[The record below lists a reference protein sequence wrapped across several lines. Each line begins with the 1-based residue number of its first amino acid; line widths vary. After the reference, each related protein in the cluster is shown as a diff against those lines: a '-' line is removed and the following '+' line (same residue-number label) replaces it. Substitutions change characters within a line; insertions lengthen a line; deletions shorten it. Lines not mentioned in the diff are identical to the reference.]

1 MENRKGVKGAT
12 LAAEDGKLVLGPPA
26 PGSSADARPVPSSGL
41 PDDILARVPRRLG
54 ILALVLGGLIFVE
67 GLVSHLVEY
76 ATRDAYP
83 TLENVWDLVGV
94 STIATTSL
102 LMAWVGL
109 RLPAPT
115 AIRIGVAYLVLIALL
130 LSFTDHAD
138 YFWRGDHRLHGLPA
152 VTALILVFPVVV
164 PMRPMSALVVALLM
178 AGGGPLAMW
187 ALVAALGYEP
197 PGAGAQL
204 DAFPFVFAFVAPV
217 LAWIVHQLGM
227 EVKRARRLGAY
238 TLEEKLGGGGMGEVW
253 RASHRFLARP
263 AAVKLIRAQ
272 AHQGEHS
279 AASLERFERE
289 AQATACLQSPHT
301 VGLYDFGVTE
311 DQRPYYVMELLE
323 GIDLE
328 TLVRQFGPQPSER
341 VIAWLGQMCH
351 SLGEAHE
358 CGLVHRDVKPAN
370 IIVCR
375 YGPDF
380 DFIKVLDFGLVTWGS
395 AIDVA
400 QSKLTAEG
408 RLVGTPAY
416 MPPEMATAAEAA
428 SPRSD
433 IYAVGCVA
441 YWLLTGKPV
450 FTGASP
456 IEVILGHVDKTPV
469 APSEA
474 TEQAIP
480 AELDRIVLS
489 CLTKTPDQRPDSA
502 RQLAHELAACRV
514 GSPWTAERARTW
526 WETHLPD
533 LANAPRQQAAQSL
546 RSSPSDNSGTRRSP
560 EG

>member
-1 MENRKGVKGAT
+1 MENREGVKGAT
-12 LAAEDGKLVLGPPA
+12 LAAEDGKLLLRPPV
-26 PGSSADARPVPSSGL
+26 PGSSVDARPVPSSGL

-54 ILALVLGGLIFVE
+54 ILALILGSLVLVE
-67 GLVSHLVEY
+67 GLVSHAVEY
-76 ATRDAYP
+76 ATRDGYP
-83 TLENVWDLVGV
+83 TPENVWDLLGA
-94 STIATTSL
+94 SAIASVSL

-109 RLPAPT
+109 RLRLAAT
-115 AIRIGVAYLVLIALL
+115 TGIRIGIAYLVLIAFL

-164 PMRPMSALVVALLM
+164 PLRPLGALVVALLM

-197 PGAGAQL
+197 PGAGAQI
-204 DAFPFVFAFVAPV
+204 DAFPLVFAFVAPV
-217 LAWIVHQLGM
+217 LAWIVRQLGL

-238 TLEEKLGGGGMGEVW
+238 TLEEKIGGGGMGEVW

-263 AAVKLIRAQ
+263 AAVKLISAP
-272 AHQGEHS
+272 AHEAGVGT
-279 AASLERFERE
+279 SLERFERE

-328 TLVRQFGPQPSER
+328 ALVRQFGPQPPER
-341 VIAWLGQMCH
+341 VVAWIGQVCH

-370 IIVCR
+370 VIVCR

-400 QSKLTAEG
+400 ESKLTAEG

-416 MPPEMATAAEAA
+416 MPPEMATAAEV

-441 YWLLTGKPV
+441 YWLLTGKQV
-450 FTGASP
+450 FAGGSP
-456 IEVILGHVDKTPV
+456 IEVILGHVDKAPSP
-469 APSEA
+469 PSEA

-480 AELDRIVLS
+480 PELDRIVLS
-489 CLTKTPDQRPDSA
+489 CLAKTPDQRPASA
-502 RQLAHELAACRV
+502 GQLARELAACPV
-514 GSPWTAERARTW
+514 ASPWTGERARAW

-546 RSSPSDNSGTRRSP
+546 RSSPSHGPARA
-560 EG
+560 